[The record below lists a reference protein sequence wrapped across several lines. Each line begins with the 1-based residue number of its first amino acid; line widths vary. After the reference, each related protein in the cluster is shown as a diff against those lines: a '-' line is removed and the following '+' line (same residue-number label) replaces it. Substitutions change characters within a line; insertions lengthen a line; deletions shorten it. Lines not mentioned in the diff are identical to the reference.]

1 MTECEEVADSML
13 ENVLHGQRPETFDEA
28 VQIVKKQM
36 PEGEN
41 VQVIDNVAWAL
52 VHG

>member
-1 MTECEEVADSML
+1 MTEAEEVADSIL
-13 ENVLHGQRPETFDEA
+13 ENVLNGQRPETFDEA
-28 VQIVKKQM
+28 VQIVKEQM
-36 PEGEN
+36 PGES